1 MGLSALGMIGAFAG
15 PALQT
20 YGAAK
25 EEEAV
30 RQDKF
35 DKEKELTSLRGEID
49 MARQRLANQG
59 AETTAN
65 IAAGASRYS
74 ADTHASASRYAA
86 DTSAEATRYSTDK
99 QVERAAA
106 HDRVW
111 KEVETK
117 RIEEMAAARRDALQ
131 MQKEN
136 KQAMAINTQITMI
149 EKQIMDRLKAAETAQ
164 DPKARAA
171 SAMDVARLR
180 ADQEGL
186 QNDLLTSLKGKD
198 AKVSDD
204 AQNTYLRMKD
214 LMSAFAASSEKTKD
228 GGYIVPKR
236 FVNEFNAIAAKLN
249 MPKDVRIDGQSRIR
263 TMGENIPEGQLV
275 LDQKSKDL
283 MDTLVAQSGA
293 KGASPPTA
301 AAAPNAPPTQPQ
313 ASGVIQRGRG
323 QYMGKDGKLHDI
335 PPGAGSGW
343 DMNAP
348 LIDIP
353 DLTSSDRMGGFTGVG
368 RGRL

>member
-1 MGLSALGMIGAFAG
+1 MGMSALGLIGAFAG

-20 YGAAK
+20 YGAVK

-35 DKEKELTSLRGEID
+35 DKEKELTSLRGEIE
-49 MARQRLANQG
+49 MARQRLANTG

-65 IAAGASRYS
+65 ISAAASRYS
-74 ADTHASASRYAA
+74 TDTHAATSKYVA
-86 DTSAEATRYSTDK
+86 DTSAAASKYSTDQ
-99 QVERAAA
+99 QVARAEA
-106 HDRVW
+106 HDKVW
-111 KEVETK
+111 KEVEMS
-117 RIEEMAAARRDALQ
+117 RINEMAAARREAMQ

-136 KQAMAINTQITMI
+136 KQAMALNTQIGMI
-149 EKQIMDRLKAAETAQ
+149 EKQIMDRLKAAESAQ

-180 ADQEGL
+180 ADQENL
-186 QNDLLTSLKGKD
+186 QNELLTSLKGKD
-198 AKVSDD
+198 AKVSND
-204 AQNTYLRMKD
+204 AQASYKRMMQ
-214 LMSAFAASSEKTKD
+214 LITEFAGTERTKD
-228 GGYIVPKR
+228 GGYIVPKGA
-236 FVNEFNAIAAKLN
+236 VTEFNAMAAKLGL
-249 MPKDVRIDGQSRIR
+249 PKDIRIDGQSRIR
-263 TMGENIPEGQLV
+263 SMGENVPEGQTV
-275 LDQKSKDL
+275 LDQKSKDVIA
-283 MDTLVAQSGA
+283 TIIAQSGA
-293 KGASPPTA
+293 KAPGAPA
-301 AAAPNAPPTQPQ
+301 AAGSPSQQPPGVQ

-348 LIDIP
+348 LIPMP
-353 DLTSSDRMGGFTGVG
+353 DLTTSDPMGGFTGVG

>member
-1 MGLSALGMIGAFAG
+1 MGMSALGMIGAFAG
-15 PALQT
+15 PTLQA

-59 AETTAN
+59 SETVAN
-65 IAAGASRYS
+65 IS
-74 ADTHASASRYAA
+74 ADASKYGADKQAASSKYNT

-111 KEVETK
+111 QEVETK
-117 RIEEMAAARRDALQ
+117 RINEMAAARRDALQ
-131 MQKEN
+131 MQKDN

-198 AKVSDD
+198 AKVSTD
-204 AQNTYLRMKD
+204 AQDTYKRMTQ
-214 LMSAFAASSEKTKD
+214 LMSGFSATERTKD
-228 GGYIVPKR
+228 GGYIVPKGA
-236 FVNEFNAIAAKLN
+236 VTEFNAVAAKLGL
-249 MPKDVRIDGQSRIR
+249 PKDVRIDGQSRIR

-275 LDQKSKDL
+275 LDQKSKDM

-293 KGASPPTA
+293 KGASAPTA

>member
-1 MGLSALGMIGAFAG
+1 MGLSALGMIGSFAG

-20 YGAAK
+20 YGAVK

-74 ADTHASASRYAA
+74 ADTHAAASKYAA

-106 HDRVW
+106 HDKVW
-111 KEVETK
+111 QDVETK
-117 RIEEMAAARRDALQ
+117 RINEMAAARRDALQ
-131 MQKEN
+131 MQKDN

-149 EKQIMDRLKAAETAQ
+149 EKQIMDRMKSAETAQ

-180 ADQEGL
+180 ADQESL
-186 QNDLLTSLKGKD
+186 QNELLTSLKGKD

-204 AQNTYLRMKD
+204 AQKTYARMTA
-214 LMSAFAASSEKTKD
+214 LLSGFAASEKTKD
-228 GGYIVPKR
+228 GGYIVPKGA
-236 FVNEFNAIAAKLN
+236 VTEFNALASKLGL
-249 MPKDVRIDGQSRIR
+249 PKDIRIDGQSRVR
-263 TMGENIPEGQLV
+263 TMGENIPEGQTV
-275 LDQKSKDL
+275 LDQKSKD
-283 MDTLVAQSGA
+283 MMATLIAQNGAA
-293 KGASPPTA
+293 KGAAAPTA
-301 AAAPNAPPTQPQ
+301 AAAPGAPPAQPQ

-353 DLTSSDRMGGFTGVG
+353 DLTSNDRMGGFTGVG